1 MTHTN
6 TQTNRNTNTNTNTIL
21 FVLTS
26 IFSSKLSDFKFMDI
40 ILKVSIAFLLSLSI
54 IGIIGLI
61 VSFILNPS
69 LIANANFNI

>member
-6 TQTNRNTNTNTNTIL
+6 TQTNRNTNTNTIL

-26 IFSSKLSDFKFMDI
+26 IFSSKLSDYKFMDI
-40 ILKVSIAFLLSLSI
+40 ILKIVTAFLLSLSI
-54 IGIIGLI
+54 IGVFGLI

-69 LIANANFNI
+69 LIANATFNI

>member
-6 TQTNRNTNTNTNTIL
+6 TQTNRNTNTNTIL

-61 VSFILNPS
+61 VNFILNPS
-69 LIANANFNI
+69 LIENANFNI

>member
-1 MTHTN
+1 MTH
-6 TQTNRNTNTNTNTIL
+6 TNRNTNTNLIL
-21 FVLTS
+21 IVLKS
-26 IFSSKLSDFKFMDI
+26 IFTSKLSDFKFMDI

-54 IGIIGLI
+54 IGIVGLI